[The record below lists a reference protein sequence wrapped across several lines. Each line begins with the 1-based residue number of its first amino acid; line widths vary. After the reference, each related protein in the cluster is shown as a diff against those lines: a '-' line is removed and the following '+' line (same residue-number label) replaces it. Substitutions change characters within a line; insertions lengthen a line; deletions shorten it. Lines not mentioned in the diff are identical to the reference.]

1 MAPCNEALSGNVAHS
16 PKLFAGCLLGEFF
29 DFRYFSRLRGANI
42 LTEMLLKKL
51 NSSGR
56 IHCVPASLRGI
67 YVIRFTITSA
77 RTSEEDIH
85 NDWKLIKATADT
97 VLAGSK
103 PRIKLADIKEQAPE
117 FGSSLLLVNTPM
129 TPKVG
134 MRLRMELRRGCYAV
148 IIRTGQT
155 FARSQRTPFWK

>member
-1 MAPCNEALSGNVAHS
+1 MD
-16 PKLFAGCLLGEFF
+16 FF
-29 DFRYFSRLRGANI
+29 HRLRGANI

-134 MRLRMELRRGCYAV
+134 ACFLLDSDGDRPLG
-148 IIRTGQT
+148 
-155 FARSQRTPFWK
+155 SQCVCGAGSVLKFR